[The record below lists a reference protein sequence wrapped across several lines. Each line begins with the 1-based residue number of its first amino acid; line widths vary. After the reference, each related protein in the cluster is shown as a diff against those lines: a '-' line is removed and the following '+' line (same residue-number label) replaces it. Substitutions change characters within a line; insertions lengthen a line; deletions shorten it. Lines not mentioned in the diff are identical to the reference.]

1 MKSNFNCL
9 TSKKEGGMP
18 LKMCLEEQMADC
30 VMKGSSESQPNETIF
45 QRQSLKME
53 SFPLLGNKK

>member
-30 VMKGSSESQPNETIF
+30 VMKGSSESQPDETIF
-45 QRQSLKME
+45 QSIIM
-53 SFPLLGNKK
+53 